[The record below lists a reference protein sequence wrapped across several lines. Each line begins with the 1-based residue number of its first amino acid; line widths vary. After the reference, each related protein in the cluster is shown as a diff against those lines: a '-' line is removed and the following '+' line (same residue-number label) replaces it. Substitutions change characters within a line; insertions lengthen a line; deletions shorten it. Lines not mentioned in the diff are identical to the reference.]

1 MSTGTLL
8 VVASQR
14 DAYASFAV
22 DLYADGLTVT
32 TTTELPSIGWTQVNR
47 FDCTILDRSALTGKD
62 YQAIAF
68 CIKAHPVVLVTDE
81 PLPWL
86 DEWVAETISPPLTS
100 QLLLNAV
107 QRARRD
113 RLPPG
118 SGAGAHEEP
127 PQSSPAAATPSTK

>member
-14 DAYASFAV
+14 DAYASFAA
-22 DLYADGLTVT
+22 DLNADGLTVT

-81 PLPWL
+81 PLAWL

-100 QLLLNAV
+100 QVLIDAI
-107 QRARRD
+107 QRARRN
-113 RLPPG
+113 RLPSGP
-118 SGAGAHEEP
+118 GAGAREAPSH
-127 PQSSPAAATPSTK
+127 STPANGTPSTK